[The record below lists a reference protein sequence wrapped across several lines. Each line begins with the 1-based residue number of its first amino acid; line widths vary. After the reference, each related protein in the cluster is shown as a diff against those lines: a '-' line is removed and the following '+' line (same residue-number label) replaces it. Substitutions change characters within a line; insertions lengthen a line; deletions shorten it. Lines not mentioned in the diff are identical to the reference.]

1 MVKTYISA
9 LRNLLRT
16 KNKSIVIKDTDKN
29 MGAEE
34 DKDKTDVISEC
45 ERQMGDIKTYL
56 KISEEEWKQF
66 ITEIQ
71 NKLKRIV
78 ECHMYKGNWTR
89 RLDF

>member
-1 MVKTYISA
+1 M
-9 LRNLLRT
+9 
-16 KNKSIVIKDTDKN
+16 KNKQSHRKDKN

-34 DKDKTDVISEC
+34 DTDKTDVISEC

-56 KISEEEWKQF
+56 KISEEELKQF

-78 ECHMYKGNWTR
+78 ESHMYKGNCTKK
-89 RLDF
+89 RLNF